1 MKILTKKMLAGR
13 AFQRFAYPADMD
25 EEIVDLMDTIN
36 NIPGCRTVYSCQGH
50 GYGDWYFV
58 VYCCNVQSETALQHY
73 FEQEQHMKV
82 LTDNVLHVMTDCPI
96 HEWSVSVYSK
106 DFDKMSAAKRKQAYA
121 EMCKY
126 LLQYVPRQSWT
137 CPKNLKGKRA

>member
-25 EEIVDLMDTIN
+25 KEIVDLMDTIN
-36 NIPGCRTVYSCQGH
+36 NIPGCRTAYSCQGH

-58 VYCCNVQSETALQHY
+58 VYCCNNQSEAVLQHY
-73 FEQEQHMKV
+73 FEQKQHMKV
-82 LTDNVLHVMTDCPI
+82 LTSSVLQVMTDCPI
-96 HEWSVSVYSK
+96 YERSVSVYSK
-106 DFDKMSAAKRKQAYA
+106 DFDKMSAAKRKQTYV
-121 EMCKY
+121 EMCKH

-137 CPKNLKGKRA
+137 CPKNWKRKRA